1 MPSSQNTLAL
11 NPAPGHDCPRRD
23 LLPGYLLDRP
33 SQGCPAQQALGFLQA
48 SLDGLA
54 EHVAVL
60 DRQGRILL
68 VNRGWRVFGR
78 ANGLVLP
85 DHGLGA
91 DYLAV
96 AEAAAGEDGPAG
108 RVLEGLRQIL
118 AGRRE
123 RVEVEYP
130 CHSPAERRWFLLTA
144 RALVQEGSVRGAV
157 VSHENITPRRRA
169 LEELQ
174 ATERHYRT
182 IFENAYDGLSIYERR
197 AGTRRRRLVD
207 CNQSYAQMA
216 GRDREELL
224 AHPDI
229 RELQVR
235 YHDQAA
241 SQEIQKRL
249 ERGEA
254 YGGLASWVRPDGRE
268 NYHEY
273 RAVPV
278 EHDGC
283 IMVYGVDRNVT
294 DRLRAEKRLREA
306 NELFQ
311 ATFEQAAVG
320 ICHLSP
326 QGRFQRVN
334 QRLCDILGYT
344 REELLELTFQ
354 EITHPEDLES
364 DLRRTRRLL
373 AGEIASF
380 SLEKRYR
387 RGDGGWLWGNLTM
400 SLLRDANGGAKFFI
414 AVVEDI
420 SHSRQARD
428 ELAWEASAS
437 RAAAELAKSLISAQP
452 KEFSSLLLQAAR
464 RLTAS
469 AAGWVGSLDL
479 EASTWEELPP
489 GSPQLPREVLLWAL
503 GQPEAQ
509 RLNQAAE
516 QLAAQ
521 GVRPGRV
528 RTLLSAPAEA
538 AGHKVGQV
546 ILVNAPR
553 YEQRDLL
560 LVKRLASLYAIELK
574 ERKREARLRREE
586 SARLA
591 AEEATRAKSAFL
603 ANMSHEIRTPLTGIL
618 GTAQTL
624 QRRRKRGLASSG
636 HTEQGLDDIVAMSRH
651 LGRLVD
657 DVLDIS
663 RIESGRLEAE
673 LGEVSLA
680 EVVET
685 VHSNLA
691 SQAQSKG
698 LRFIRRIPEDLP
710 TVWSD
715 HRRLCQVII
724 NLVGNA
730 IKFTS
735 QGSVSLEAKPFA
747 GNQGKVLVVVR
758 DTGPGIPPEEAD
770 SVFDRFVRLD
780 PSGSTPG
787 AGLGLAISRKL
798 LELME
803 GRIWVDSQ
811 PGHGAAFCFTLNRWN
826 GQARPAREVTHA

>member
-1 MPSSQNTLAL
+1 
-11 NPAPGHDCPRRD
+11 
-23 LLPGYLLDRP
+23 LPGYLLDRP

-68 VNRGWRVFGR
+68 VNHGWRAFGR
-78 ANGLVLP
+78 ANGLGLP

-96 AEAAAGEDGPAG
+96 AGAAAGEDGPAG

-144 RALVQEGSVRGAV
+144 RALVLEGSVRGAV

-229 RELQVR
+229 RDLQVR
-235 YHDQAA
+235 YHDQDA
-241 SQEIQKRL
+241 SREIQKRL

-283 IMVYGVDRNVT
+283 IMVYGVDRDVT

-334 QRLCDILGYT
+334 QRLCDILGYS

-364 DLRRTRRLL
+364 DLRRTQRLL
-373 AGEIASF
+373 AGEMASF

-400 SLLRDANGGAKFFI
+400 SLLRDAEGGAKFFI

-437 RAAAELAKSLISAQP
+437 RAAAELAKSLISARPQD
-452 KEFSSLLLQAAR
+452 FSRLLLRDAR

-469 AAGWVGSLDL
+469 AGGWVGSLDL

-489 GSPQLPREVLLWAL
+489 GSPELPREVLQWAL

-509 RLNQAAE
+509 RLNQAAD

-538 AGHKVGQV
+538 GGHKVGQV

-591 AEEATRAKSAFL
+591 AEEATRAKSSFL

-624 QRRRKRGLASSG
+624 QRRRKRGLAAPG
-636 HTEQGLDDIVAMSRH
+636 HTDEGLADIVAMSRH
-651 LGRLVD
+651 LSRLVD

-673 LGEVSLA
+673 MGEVSLA

-747 GNQGKVLVVVR
+747 GKQDKVLVVVR
-758 DTGPGIPPEEAD
+758 DTGPGIPSEEAD

-780 PSGSTPG
+780 SSGSTPG

-811 PGHGAAFCFTLNRWN
+811 PGQGSAFCFTLNRWT
-826 GQARPAREVTHA
+826 GQAPPAREVTHA